1 MILRATFENIYS
13 FRNRT
18 EISFIA
24 GKGTALES
32 HVCRAE
38 KRDDLSILKSS
49 IIYGANT
56 SGKSNTIKA
65 ISLLKQIATKGL
77 PKEGWNVFKLD
88 ETIKDDVRLELEM
101 KIGNRY
107 YAYGVVFNKQRIK
120 EEWVYQITSRNE
132 KRIYERTASDET
144 STIELGDVEGKNDT
158 TQFLKFLSEGTPKNK
173 SFLSEYHYR
182 NGKGINA
189 LTDVYDWF
197 SNSLKIIFPDTRFQG
212 LSFQMEKDAA
222 FSDATRSLLDY
233 FNTSISSIKKIK
245 VQKENIIDIPDKI
258 IDDLL
263 LNAKPNH
270 NSFVNSMDGVSN
282 YFFETDESG
291 KTTIFKQKTIHKK
304 ENGSDVIFEMN
315 EESDGSVRL
324 MDFIPCLID
333 LKLNSTVY
341 LIDEIDRS
349 LHPMLTQKMFE
360 YYYKSLSANRDT
372 QLICTTHESHLLDTN
387 LIRTDEVWFVE
398 KDKGGAT
405 QLSSLAEYKP
415 REDIRKGYLQ
425 GRYGAIP
432 FFADINKLNWEQ

>member
-38 KRDDLSILKSS
+38 KRDDISILKSS

-132 KRIYERTASDET
+132 KKIYERTATDET

-158 TQFLKFLSEGTPKNK
+158 IQFLKFLSEGTPKNK

-197 SNSLKIIFPDTRFQG
+197 SNCLKIIFPDTRFQG

-291 KTTIFKQKTIHKK
+291 QTTIFKQKTIHKK
-304 ENGSDVIFEMN
+304 ANGSDVIFEMN

-349 LHPMLTQKMFE
+349 LHPMLTQKIFE

-432 FFADINKLNWEQ
+432 FFADIDKLNWEQ